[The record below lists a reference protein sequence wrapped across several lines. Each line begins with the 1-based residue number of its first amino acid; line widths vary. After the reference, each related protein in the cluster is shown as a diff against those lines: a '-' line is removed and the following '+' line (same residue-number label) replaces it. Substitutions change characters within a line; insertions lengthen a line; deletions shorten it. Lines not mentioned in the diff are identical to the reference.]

1 MFPIFVLV
9 SLESCGEIMNPSK
22 SSSLPRHG
30 LLLLNIAIVL
40 VMTIYVAFFVLWLQ
54 HDSTQTEIDKVVDAV
69 ESLSRKS
76 VVTLDSSSRAVKD
89 WAHFVR
95 QHDWTAEE
103 VLENLNLI
111 NSDPEVDIQL
121 LDPETLTGLSAAPRV
136 LDTTSHAVGYGRYYE
151 LGLQL
156 NDFAAEAGDD
166 DVLVTST
173 FTNDRNGEQSIAF
186 VTLAPVRN
194 ADDSHSQMLLLRIEE
209 LEQLRQY
216 WDVDGSA
223 AGAQISLVNENGAYL
238 IRSPMLKNSNFYE
251 FLFSYNDL
259 TYPALESI
267 QKQIVSSE
275 EAGWMIFQNAQ
286 GSDTVF
292 AYSSPSYNNWYFI
305 GAIEV
310 DDLPHTPVQW
320 QLPFSLVVG
329 FALLMLINI
338 RYYRQTQRQL
348 NQNVKDLQ
356 VANAAKTR
364 FLSSMSHDIRTPM
377 NAIVGMTEVAQHHLD
392 DPKRVAE
399 CLDKVALTSHHLL
412 TLINDILDI
421 SRIESGKFTLS
432 PQPFHLQQEVK
443 NLSNIITPMAEDKGL
458 HLTLDIRDVTE
469 EYLVGDTL
477 RLNQI
482 WINIL
487 SNAVKYTPAGGHV
500 TAIFRQEAIP
510 GDSEHFKCI
519 YQVTDDGIG
528 MSEEYLKTVFEP
540 FTREKDGRIDKIEGS
555 GLGMAITKQMVDL
568 MGGTITVQSR
578 QNVGTTF
585 TVTLTLARAPQDDQ
599 EAAATPAP
607 AADAKSAAQME
618 SIRLLVAEDNDL
630 NWEVLSELLA
640 LHGIAADRAV
650 NGLDCVQQLTAAPAG
665 KYALIFMDIQMP
677 VMNGYDA
684 ARRIRKLDD
693 PAKANIPIVAM
704 TADAFAED
712 VAAAHEAGM
721 NGHLPKPIDLNLVLA
736 EIQKYTHGKESP
748 TP

>member
-1 MFPIFVLV
+1 MCSRFLFLA

-22 SSSLPRHG
+22 SSPLPRHG

-54 HDSTQTEIDKVVDAV
+54 HDSTQTEIDKVVEAV
-69 ESLSRKS
+69 DSLSRKS

-89 WAHFVR
+89 WAYFVR

-103 VLENLNLI
+103 VLDNLTLI
-111 NSDPEVDIQL
+111 NSDPEIDIQL
-121 LDPETLTGLSAAPRV
+121 LDAETLTGWAAPQAAGGARR
-136 LDTTSHAVGYGRYYE
+136 AVNYGPYYE

-156 NDFAAEAGDD
+156 NDFSAEAGDD

-194 ADDSHSQMLLLRIEE
+194 EDGSHSRMLLLRIEE
-209 LEQLRQY
+209 LEKLRQY
-216 WDVDGSA
+216 WDVDHNA

-267 QKQIVSSE
+267 QKQIVNSG
-275 EAGWMIFQNAQ
+275 EAGWMILKNAQ
-286 GSDTVF
+286 GNDTVF

-305 GAIEV
+305 GAIEK

-320 QLPFSLVVG
+320 QLLLSLVVG
-329 FALLMLINI
+329 FALLMAVNI

-356 VANAAKTR
+356 VANEAKTR

-377 NAIVGMTEVAQHHLD
+377 NAIVGMTEVAQHHLN

-443 NLSNIITPMAEDKGL
+443 NLSNIIAPMAEDKGL

-487 SNAVKYTPAGGHV
+487 SNAVKYTPTGGHV

-555 GLGMAITKQMVDL
+555 GLGMAITRQMVDL

-585 TVTLTLARAPQDDQ
+585 TVTLTLARAPQ
-599 EAAATPAP
+599 AAEPMETAPAP

-650 NGLDCVQQLTAAPAG
+650 NGLDCVQQLTAAPSG
-665 KYALIFMDIQMP
+665 KYTLVFMDIQMP

-693 PAKANIPIVAM
+693 PAKASIPIVAM